1 MQLAKPGYRTTEFW
15 VTTLTSLAAFIAA
28 LSSHLAPRYAAVA
41 AAIASGLYA
50 LSRGLA
56 KRPAVVTTA
65 PVTVQRVEPVPPPT
79 TVQPR

>member
-28 LSSHLAPRYAAVA
+28 LSGHLTAKY
-41 AAIASGLYA
+41 AAIAGAVSSGLYA
-50 LSRGLA
+50 LARGLA

-65 PVTVQRVEPVPPPT
+65 PVTVQRVEPVPPPAT
-79 TVQPR
+79 TPTT